1 MWKPT
6 KVGVYRHGE
15 EIAHVMYPG
24 TISVSN
30 EPAPRY
36 CPDDFDPVATCPDDW
51 RRWQGRLT
59 PVPDGPWSLL
69 APDWQ
74 PGAPT
79 VAQLERWQW
88 WAVVTVGGDLVAGSW
103 SAHVTLAGT
112 LLDVVTSNGR
122 KVDTDAIAQC
132 TPIQPDLSS
141 GPLWVPLEV
150 CK

>member
-6 KVGVYRHGE
+6 KEGMYRHGE
-15 EIAHVMYPG
+15 GIAHVMYPG

-30 EPAPRY
+30 EPTPRY
-36 CPDDFDPVATCPDDW
+36 CPDDFDSVATCPDDW

-59 PVPDGPWSLL
+59 PVPDGPWSII

-79 VAQLERWQW
+79 VEQLIRWEW
-88 WAVVTVGGDLVAGSW
+88 WAIWGGSGQMMVAGMVAELRLDYVLR
-103 SAHVTLAGT
+103 SA
-112 LLDVVTSNGR
+112 
-122 KVDTDAIAQC
+122 
-132 TPIQPDLSS
+132 PIQPDVSN

-150 CK
+150 AK